1 MGNRFLLAARTL
13 AAFLPILAMAQPMAA
28 QQRDGSWE
36 FSGGVG
42 FMYIDRALGG
52 FLASGVPTRRYT
64 DTPTPSHF
72 MPAVGVRLG
81 YNLSNHWGLSTGI
94 AGAKGSGVKYLTP
107 LAAVTYTAN
116 LNARFSP
123 FLTAGTQFTRIT
135 GKNNLKTHPTWGTH
149 LGVGFRNMLSPN
161 FALRVEGRMGMEHY
175 EKVIPGN
182 PKTAYNSVATIGF
195 SYFTAGRRAPPAQMV
210 AAPCPVCQERTRV
223 DTVRVYLPPPPPPP
237 PPPHRCVGGVAPA
250 GAPVDQY
257 GCLVLRDTL
266 LLEAVHFD
274 FNKSVITPTAVPI
287 LDRVAESMLG
297 YPEAVFEIAGHTDSV
312 GTFAYNFLLSARR
325 AAAVRNYLIQRG
337 VPASKMTAVGYG
349 EGFPIA
355 PNATVKGRAL
365 NRRGI
370 ELRVKK
376 P

>member
-72 MPAVGVRLG
+72 MPAVGLRLG

-237 PPPHRCVGGVAPA
+237 PPPHRCVGGVAPT

-355 PNATVKGRAL
+355 PNATVRGRAL